1 MNVLKAY
8 DVCNIMHN
16 YSCLQYTADVKVESG
31 SKSSSNYSAY
41 VLKLEVGSKTVL
53 IRENFN

>member
-16 YSCLQYTADVKVESG
+16 YSCLQYTAVESG